1 MSCKIEKKVVS
12 LQPESLF
19 GNKRNRICMIKR
31 KVALDIP
38 PIWEINPIWATL
50 TFEQRLFV
58 ESHLS
63 LVMYKKNEIIYREG
77 DTPDG
82 VLLLVSGKVRIY
94 IEALGTRPQIIRLHK
109 PGDFFG
115 YRSTIAGDT
124 HTTCAAALEDCV
136 FYSVDTEAFHDLMLR
151 NNNFCYRL
159 LEDMAHDLAMS
170 DMRQVNLTQKHLR
183 GRLAE
188 AIHSLAIHYGY
199 AEDGHTLAA
208 HVSRED
214 LANMSNM
221 TTANAIRTLSQFAQE
236 GILSLEGK
244 DIYIINEKEL
254 INVSEIG

>member
-1 MSCKIEKKVVS
+1 M
-12 LQPESLF
+12 
-19 GNKRNRICMIKR
+19 
-31 KVALDIP
+31 
-38 PIWEINPIWATL
+38 
-50 TFEQRLFV
+50 
-58 ESHLS
+58 
-63 LVMYKKNEIIYREG
+63 
-77 DTPDG
+77 
-82 VLLLVSGKVRIY
+82 LLLVSGKVRIY
-94 IEALGTRPQIIRLHK
+94 IEALGTRPQIIRLQK

-124 HTTCAAALEDCV
+124 HTTCASAFEDCV

-188 AIHSLAIHYGY
+188 SIHALIEHYGY
-199 AEDGHTLAA
+199 QEDGRTLAA

-214 LANMSNM
+214 LANMSSM

-244 DIYIINEKEL
+244 DIYVLNEKEL
-254 INVSEIG
+254 INISKQG

>member
-1 MSCKIEKKVVS
+1 M
-12 LQPESLF
+12 
-19 GNKRNRICMIKR
+19 
-31 KVALDIP
+31 
-38 PIWEINPIWATL
+38 
-50 TFEQRLFV
+50 
-58 ESHLS
+58 S
-63 LVMYKKNEIIYREG
+63 LVMYRKNEIIYREG
-77 DTPDG
+77 ETPDG

-94 IEALGTRPQIIRLHK
+94 IEALGTRPQIIRLQK

-124 HTTCAAALEDCV
+124 HTTCASAFEDCV
-136 FYSVDTEAFHDLMLR
+136 FYSVDTGAFHDLMLR

-188 AIHSLAIHYGY
+188 SIHALIEHYGY
-199 AEDGHTLAA
+199 QEDGRTLAA

-214 LANMSNM
+214 LANMSSM

-244 DIYIINEKEL
+244 DIYVLNEKEL
-254 INVSEIG
+254 INISKQG

>member
-1 MSCKIEKKVVS
+1 
-12 LQPESLF
+12 
-19 GNKRNRICMIKR
+19 MIKR

-50 TFEQRLFV
+50 TFEQRLYV

-63 LVMYKKNEIIYREG
+63 LVMYRKNEIIYREG
-77 DTPDG
+77 ETPDG

-94 IEALGTRPQIIRLHK
+94 IEALGTRPQIIRLQK

-124 HTTCAAALEDCV
+124 HTTCASAFEDCV

-188 AIHSLAIHYGY
+188 SIHALIEHYGY
-199 AEDGHTLAA
+199 QEDGRTLAA

-214 LANMSNM
+214 LANMSSM

-236 GILSLEGK
+236 GIISLEGK
-244 DIYIINEKEL
+244 DIYVINEKEL
-254 INVSEIG
+254 INISKQG